1 MTAAGGALV
10 WRSLLYVPANN
21 PRFVARAHTRGA
33 DAIILDLEDGVPPAE
48 KAAARA
54 ALPRSVVAAGR
65 GGADV
70 LVRVNRPLRMALAD
84 VEGAVG
90 AGAAALWLS
99 KTGSAEHVRL
109 LAEVVSEVEREHG
122 RAPGSTKLVA
132 VVESPAAWLR
142 AEEIARADPRIVAL
156 ALGSED
162 FALEAGMTPDA
173 ETLHVPKQ
181 TVQLAARAA
190 GVAPLGFIGTVAD
203 YADAGAF
210 AETVRRSRRFGFE
223 GAACVHPSGV
233 PVLNAELTPTAGEV
247 AAAGRIVTAYEE
259 AERGGVGAIA
269 VDGRMVD
276 APVVERARRLLA
288 RAAAISEKDRRKR
301 ESAPAPDG

>member
-1 MTAAGGALV
+1 MTAGGAFV

-48 KAAARA
+48 KAAARE
-54 ALPRSVVAAGR
+54 ALPRSAVAAGR

-70 LVRVNRPLRMALAD
+70 LARVNRPLRMALAD
-84 VEGAVG
+84 VEAAVR

-99 KTGSAEHVRL
+99 KTESAEHVRL
-109 LAEVVSEVEREHG
+109 LAEVVSEVEREQGHD
-122 RAPGSTKLVA
+122 PGSTKLVA
-132 VVESPAAWLR
+132 VVESPAAWFR
-142 AEEIARADPRIVAL
+142 AGEIARADPRIVAM

-181 TVQLAARAA
+181 TVLLAARAA

-203 YADAGAF
+203 YADVDAF
-210 AETVRRSRRFGFE
+210 AETARRSRRFGFE

-233 PVLNAELTPTAGEV
+233 PVLNAEMTPAPGEV
-247 AAAGRIVTAYEE
+247 AAARKVVTAYEE

-288 RAAAISEKDRRKR
+288 RAAAIAEKDRRKGES
-301 ESAPAPDG
+301 ESASGG

>member
-1 MTAAGGALV
+1 MTAGGTLV

-21 PRFVARAHTRGA
+21 PRFVARAHARDA
-33 DAIILDLEDGVPPAE
+33 DAIILDLEDSVPPAE
-48 KAAARA
+48 KAAARE
-54 ALPRSVVAAGR
+54 ALPRSVATAGR

-84 VEGAVG
+84 IEGAVR

-99 KTGSAEHVRL
+99 KTESAEHVRL
-109 LAEVVSEVEREHG
+109 LAEVVSEVEREQG
-122 RAPGSTKLVA
+122 SDPGSTKLVV
-132 VVESPAAWLR
+132 VVESPAAWFR
-142 AEEIARADPRIVAL
+142 AGEIARADPRVVAM

-173 ETLHVPKQ
+173 ETLYVPKQ
-181 TVQLAARAA
+181 TAHLAARAA
-190 GVAPLGFIGTVAD
+190 GIMPLGFIGTVAD
-203 YADAGAF
+203 YADAAAF

-233 PVLNAELTPTAGEV
+233 PVLNAELTPTADEV
-247 AAAGRIVTAYEE
+247 ADAGKIVAAYEE
-259 AERGGVGAIA
+259 AVGQGLGAIV
-269 VDGRMVD
+269 VDGKMVD

-288 RAAAISEKDRRKR
+288 RAAAVAEKDRRKR
-301 ESAPAPDG
+301 ESEPALDG